1 MSGSN
6 RPAVTCLSCGG
17 RFRVTDPRWIG
28 SIVPCPKCQGL
39 VEIGAGDVDVD
50 AKENATGALADT
62 ASEKK
67 PSPDSSPLPKGS
79 KSAKLDPTAKRSRP
93 DHPSL
98 GELEEGGISHPPAVV
113 PPSDGPSFDLA
124 VDPSLET
131 PQDSATKPDEN
142 RSRRFAWLAG
152 FGLAALLLIVAL
164 GLLFSKREP
173 RDSAVA
179 SRQDPDVPLSDV
191 GSPDGPT
198 IPTDKPADDLARPDE
213 EAGGTASGSQPP
225 ADQQANIGIGGSTLR
240 NDETSA
246 ALPVVSPGGE
256 GTTAGVNQNTTPS
269 TESPSVSPT
278 VEPASPGPDRSVKA
292 EPAQAGGAN
301 IPSQGTPSS
310 NGLDSASL
318 DALPAGLRKFVPLMD
333 ESTSDIGPP
342 QVFETPP
349 TVTSTPMGPAAED
362 TGTDGAIGQ
371 KGGID
376 IPKAMSM
383 RVAIQQQG
391 LSLAELSLLISQ
403 LTTVPI
409 ELELISLDLA
419 GVAVTQPCTTP
430 TGWLTVDEWLNQTLR
445 PMGLVAEAEAG
456 RILVFAS
463 TAKLLEASG
472 HAIVL
477 DDFGDAAEAA
487 AASIRRLVGWV
498 GKSVAQGVQDNE
510 DADRDPAEGEGDAK
524 PGSDE
529 PTAEDG
535 WMYDVQQRR
544 ITLPDDRSAIVRSVL
559 AAEAVRLSRGL
570 PGKLRRW
577 QTARWT
583 GKWGIDRE
591 LGEPEV
597 GQDPIADRS
606 INDWP
611 LVTGQPSG
619 PTPPAP
625 QNLAGFLR
633 RMGRDHQVA
642 PIVSWR
648 DAARHEVAPA
658 DLVMPLM
665 DGLAAGE
672 VLDQVFGESGLQVRD
687 CGGSLWWV
695 GSEANYDRYEVIT
708 WIGIPEGTGEVVARR
723 LATSMGL
730 ANSSQ
735 LNAFWD
741 EQILVIRLPRYAA
754 RQLSRVA
761 FR

>member
-39 VEIGAGDVDVD
+39 VEIGAVDVDVD
-50 AKENATGALADT
+50 TKENDTGALVDT

-79 KSAKLDPTAKRSRP
+79 KSAKLDPTAERSRP
-93 DHPSL
+93 DHLSL
-98 GELEEGGISHPPAVV
+98 GELKEGGISHPPAVV

-131 PQDSATKPDEN
+131 PQNSATKPDEN

-152 FGLAALLLIVAL
+152 FALAALLLIAAL

-191 GSPDGPT
+191 GSPDGPK
-198 IPTDKPADDLARPDE
+198 ISTDKPADDLARPDE

-225 ADQQANIGIGGSTLR
+225 ADQKANMGIGGSTLR

-246 ALPVVSPGGE
+246 TLPVVSPGGE
-256 GTTAGVNQNTTPS
+256 GTTAGLDQNTTPS

-318 DALPAGLRKFVPLMD
+318 DALPAGLRRFVPLMD

-403 LTTVPI
+403 LTTVQI

-463 TAKLLEASG
+463 PAKLLEASG

-477 DDFGDAAEAA
+477 DDFGDTAEAA

-510 DADRDPAEGEGDAK
+510 DADRDPAEGEGGAK

-591 LGEPEV
+591 LGEPAV

-619 PTPPAP
+619 PTPPSP

>member
-50 AKENATGALADT
+50 TKENATGALSDT
-62 ASEKK
+62 DSEKK
-67 PSPDSSPLPKGS
+67 PSPDSSPLPKNS
-79 KSAKLDPTAKRSRP
+79 ESAKHGPMAKRSRP
-93 DHPSL
+93 DRASI
-98 GELEEGGISHPPAVV
+98 GELGEGGIFPPPAVV
-113 PPSDGPSFDLA
+113 PPSDGPSFDPA
-124 VDPSLET
+124 VNASLET
-131 PQDSATKPDEN
+131 PQSSATKPDAN
-142 RSRRFAWLAG
+142 RSRRFAWIAG
-152 FGLAALLLIVAL
+152 FGLAVLFLIAAL
-164 GLLFSKREP
+164 GLFFSKGAP
-173 RDSAVA
+173 RDSVVA
-179 SRQDPDVPLSDV
+179 SRQDPIVPLSDA
-191 GSPDGPT
+191 GSPDGHT
-198 IPTDKPADDLARPDE
+198 IPTDKPANDLARPDE
-213 EAGGTASGSQPP
+213 AGGTVSGSQPP
-225 ADQQANIGIGGSTLR
+225 AGQQANMGIGGSTLR

-246 ALPVVSPGGE
+246 ALPVVASGGE
-256 GTTAGVNQNTTPS
+256 SATAGVNQNTTPS
-269 TESPSVSPT
+269 TKSPPVLPT
-278 VEPASPGPDRSVKA
+278 VEPASPGPDRSVKP
-292 EPAQAGGAN
+292 EPAQASGAN
-301 IPSQGTPSS
+301 IPSEGTPSS

-349 TVTSTPMGPAAED
+349 TVTSKPMGPAAED

-430 TGWLTVDEWLNQTLR
+430 TGWLSIDEWLNQTLR
-445 PMGLVAEAEAG
+445 PMGLVAEADAG

-463 TAKLLEASG
+463 PAKLLETSG
-472 HAIVL
+472 PAIVL

-498 GKSVAQGVQDNE
+498 GESVAQDVQDN
-510 DADRDPAEGEGDAK
+510 DGADRDPAEGEGVAK

-529 PTAEDG
+529 FPVNDG
-535 WMYDVQQRR
+535 WVYDVQQRR
-544 ITLPDDRSAIVRSVL
+544 ITLTDDRSAIVRTVL

-591 LGEPEV
+591 LGEQKV
-597 GQDPIADRS
+597 GQDPITDRS

-619 PTPPAP
+619 PTPPSP

-642 PIVSWR
+642 PIVSWW

-658 DLVMPLM
+658 DLVMPVM

-730 ANSSQ
+730 ANTSQ

-741 EQILVIRLPRYAA
+741 EQTLVIRLPRYAA

-761 FR
+761 IR

>member
-6 RPAVTCLSCGG
+6 RPVVTCLSCGG

-39 VEIGAGDVDVD
+39 VEIGADDVDVD
-50 AKENATGALADT
+50 TKENATGALSDT
-62 ASEKK
+62 AFEKK

-79 KSAKLDPTAKRSRP
+79 KSAKLDPMAKRARQ
-93 DHPSL
+93 DHPSI
-98 GELEEGGISHPPAVV
+98 GELGEGGISPPPAVI
-113 PPSDGPSFDLA
+113 PPNDGPSFDPA
-124 VDPSLET
+124 VDASLET
-131 PQDSATKPDEN
+131 PQHSATKPDAN
-142 RSRRFAWLAG
+142 RSRRFAWIAG
-152 FGLAALLLIVAL
+152 FGIAALFLIAAL
-164 GLLFSKREP
+164 GLLFSEREP

-179 SRQDPDVPLSDV
+179 SRQDPNLPLSDAD
-191 GSPDGPT
+191 SPDGPT

-213 EAGGTASGSQPP
+213 EAGGTVSGSQPA
-225 ADQQANIGIGGSTLR
+225 ADQQANMGIDGSNLR

-246 ALPVVSPGGE
+246 ALPVVSSGGE
-256 GTTAGVNQNTTPS
+256 SATAGVNQNTTPA
-269 TESPSVSPT
+269 TESPPVLST
-278 VEPASPGPDRSVKA
+278 VEPASSGPDRSVKP
-292 EPAQAGGAN
+292 EPAQAGGTN
-301 IPSQGTPSS
+301 TPSDGIPSSDR
-310 NGLDSASL
+310 LDSASL

-342 QVFETPP
+342 QMFETPP

-362 TGTDGAIGQ
+362 TGTDAAIGQ

-445 PMGLVAEAEAG
+445 PMGLVAEADAG

-463 TAKLLEASG
+463 PAKLLEASG
-472 HAIVL
+472 PAIVL
-477 DDFGDAAEAA
+477 DDFGDAAEGA

-498 GKSVAQGVQDNE
+498 GKSVAQDVQDN
-510 DADRDPAEGEGDAK
+510 DGADRDPAEGVGSAK
-524 PGSDE
+524 PASDV
-529 PTAEDG
+529 PPAVDG
-535 WMYDVQQRR
+535 WMFDVQQQR
-544 ITLPDDRSAIVRSVL
+544 ITLPDDRSAIVRTVL

-591 LGEPEV
+591 QGEQKV

-619 PTPPAP
+619 PTPPSP

-633 RMGRDHQVA
+633 RMGRDHQAA

-687 CGGSLWWV
+687 GGGSLWWV

-708 WIGIPEGTGEVVARR
+708 WIGIPQGTGEVVARR

-730 ANSSQ
+730 ATTSQ

-741 EQILVIRLPRYAA
+741 EQTLLIRLPRYAA

>member
-50 AKENATGALADT
+50 TKENATGALADT
-62 ASEKK
+62 AFEKK

-79 KSAKLDPTAKRSRP
+79 KSAKLDPTAKRPCP

-152 FGLAALLLIVAL
+152 FALAALLLIAAL

-179 SRQDPDVPLSDV
+179 SRQDPNVPLSDV

-510 DADRDPAEGEGDAK
+510 DADKDPAEGEGGAK

-597 GQDPIADRS
+597 GQDQIADRS

-619 PTPPAP
+619 PTPPSP

-633 RMGRDHQVA
+633 RMGRDHLVA